1 MNNITVVLA
10 SKEKSLEVVDSINDQ
25 LFEQFDN
32 GLLSIPELGV
42 AKARKLLSH
51 YGLQLPE
58 DIELDPS
65 GDEIAIELL
74 NDQQL
79 YLYVI
84 YYLNEDSVYE
94 FHCEIID
101 QIELDNILNED
112 EDEETD

>member
-1 MNNITVVLA
+1 MNNINIISAKENSLAVL
-10 SKEKSLEVVDSINDQ
+10 DYINGQ
-25 LFEQFDN
+25 LFEEFDN
-32 GLLSIPELGV
+32 GLLTIPELGV
-42 AKARKLLSH
+42 SKARKLLTR

-65 GDEIAIELL
+65 GDEIAIEIL

-94 FHCEIID
+94 FHCELID
-101 QIELDNILNED
+101 QVELENILNE
-112 EDEETD
+112 EDVEETD